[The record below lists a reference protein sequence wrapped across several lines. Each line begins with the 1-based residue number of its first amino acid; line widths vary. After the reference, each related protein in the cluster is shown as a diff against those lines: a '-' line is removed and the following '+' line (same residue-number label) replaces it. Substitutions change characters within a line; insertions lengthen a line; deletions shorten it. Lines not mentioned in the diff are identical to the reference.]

1 MTKGPTRGA
10 GERSRTWGSRPLL
23 ARLVRWFLFFLPIV
37 VGWLSVRLMGEFFW
51 RPEGWSGLL
60 AWVAQAIV
68 VASVT
73 AQLTQRLTKRFA
85 PITALL
91 NMTMV
96 FPDHAPSR
104 FGVTLR
110 AGNLKRLT
118 DDQLTLS
125 SDTQEAAERAM
136 ELVASLGRH
145 EPKTRGHTERV
156 RTYAELIGQEMGLPE
171 DELNRLRWGVLL
183 HDIGK
188 LKVPARI
195 LNKPGAPTD
204 DEWMILKQHPAEGQ
218 KILAPLEE
226 WLGEWAFGALH
237 HHERWDGTGYPSGL
251 KGTDISLCGRIAAVA
266 DAYDVITSARSYKE
280 ALSPEEAREELV
292 RCAGEQFDPVVVK
305 AFLRIGL
312 DEHQRSLGWL
322 AWLFELPAVL
332 RFTHTIATAAPTAVS
347 ATATAATAVAV
358 SLASVVG
365 IADADTPPAAVAF
378 DATAETAAPA
388 RELISTS
395 VETETTTPP
404 STQAVS
410 SNRTQVNAADSAVS
424 DALSLQSSTTTST
437 TTTTIAPTT
446 TTSTTTIAP
455 TTTVSQRVVAT
466 TTTTAAP
473 RKTTTT
479 AAPTTTTST
488 TTTTT
493 TAAPTTTTT
502 TAAPTTTT
510 TTAAPTTTT
519 TTAAPTTTITTA
531 APDTGTAPN
540 ARFDY
545 FFVEEDKDTKLWVLF
560 NDSEGSDPI
569 VSVRVIEQPGKAQQ
583 FSWHNDHF
591 HYTSEKDTAGENDW
605 FRYEACDAAGRC
617 DDAKVVISIYD

>member
-1 MTKGPTRGA
+1 MNNGPTKGA
-10 GERSRTWGSRPLL
+10 GERSKAWGSRPLL
-23 ARLVRWFLFFLPIV
+23 ARVVRWSLFLLPII
-37 VGWLSVRLMGEFFW
+37 VGWLAVRATGDLFW
-51 RPEGWSGLL
+51 RPEGWVGLV

-68 VASVT
+68 VASIT

-85 PITALL
+85 PISTLL

-110 AGNLKRLT
+110 SGNLKRLT
-118 DDQLTLS
+118 DEQLTLS

-156 RTYAELIGQEMGLPE
+156 RTYAEMIGQEMGLPE

-195 LNKPGAPTD
+195 LNKAGAPTD
-204 DEWMILKQHPAEGQ
+204 DEWMILKQHPVEGQ

-237 HHERWDGTGYPSGL
+237 HHERWDGSGYPAQL
-251 KGTDISLCGRIAAVA
+251 KGTEISLCGRIAAVA
-266 DAYDVITSARSYKE
+266 DAYDVITSARSYKK
-280 ALSPEEAREELV
+280 AMPAEEARAELV
-292 RCAGEQFDPVVVK
+292 RCAGEQFDPMVVK

-312 DEHQRSLGWL
+312 DEKARSLGWL
-322 AWLFELPAVL
+322 SWMFELPAVV
-332 RFTHTIATAAPTAVS
+332 RITHSIATAAPTAVS
-347 ATATAATAVAV
+347 ATATAASAVAV
-358 SLASVVG
+358 SVASVVG
-365 IADADTPPAAVAF
+365 IADAQPPAAVAF
-378 DATAETAAPA
+378 QEQTEV
-388 RELISTS
+388 
-395 VETETTTPP
+395 VEPSRSLQTVATTTPSSTVAP
-404 STQAVS
+404 STNLATS
-410 SNRTQVNAADSAVS
+410 SNNTRVNPADSAIGDSAVGA
-424 DALSLQSSTTTST
+424 ALPTTVAPTTTST
-437 TTTTIAPTT
+437 TTTTVAPTT
-446 TTSTTTIAP
+446 TTASPATTT
-455 TTTVSQRVVAT
+455 T

-473 RKTTTT
+473 VQSAALSDRATTTT
-479 AAPTTTTST
+479 QVPRP
-488 TTTTT
+488 TTT

-519 TTAAPTTTITTA
+519 AAPTTTTTTV
-531 APDTGTAPN
+531 APDTGNAPN
-540 ARFDY
+540 ARFDFY
-545 FFVEEDKDTKLWVLF
+545 FVEEGNDKKLYVLF

-569 VSVRVIEQPGKAQQ
+569 DSVVVTRAPTLAED
-583 FSWHNDHF
+583 FRWHDDHF
-591 HYTSEKDTAGENDW
+591 HYESKDDTEGKSDW
-605 FRYEACDAAGRC
+605 FQYEICDAAGRC
-617 DDAKVVISIYD
+617 DDAKVVLSIYD